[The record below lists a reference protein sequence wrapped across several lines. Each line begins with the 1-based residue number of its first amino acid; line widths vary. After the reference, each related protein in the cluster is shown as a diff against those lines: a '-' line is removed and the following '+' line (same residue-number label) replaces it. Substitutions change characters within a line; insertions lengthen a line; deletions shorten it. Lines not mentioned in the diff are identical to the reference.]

1 VLRRLTRFMESLAGF
16 LRGLHML
23 AFLVLMYSTIFVF
36 GIWTKPAF
44 VSFETLF
51 AIMLGSAWVMPTS
64 YFFSLAFEKKGPLR
78 DHRDAGYTGDRFDRL
93 VWLGINV
100 VFWLFGYGLG
110 GLYAV
115 MLNTTGGPANAFAS
129 MWLVDQC
136 NAAQVKPGATSQPL
150 LYMAR
155 ETASAAFG
163 FLADWFWPFETP
175 CIHPNPDN
183 WYFWLWLKGWTST
196 ISSGIVAAVIR
207 VVRM

>member
-1 VLRRLTRFMESLAGF
+1 MKRFMESLADF

-36 GIWTKPAF
+36 GMWKKPDF
-44 VSFETLF
+44 VSFETLL
-51 AIMLGSAWVMPTS
+51 AIMLVSAWVMPTS

-78 DHRDAGYTGDRFDRL
+78 DHRDPGYTGGRFDRL
-93 VWLGINV
+93 VWLGLNV
-100 VFWLFGYGLG
+100 VFWLFGYGMG
-110 GLYAV
+110 GHFAV
-115 MLNTTGGPANAFAS
+115 MLNTPGGPDNAFAG

-136 NAAQVKPGATSQPL
+136 NAALVKNGATNQPL
-150 LYMAR
+150 LYMAK

-163 FLADWFWPFETP
+163 FLADWLWPYEKP
-175 CIHPNPDN
+175 CIRPHPDN

-196 ISSGIVAAVIR
+196 ISSGIVAAIIR